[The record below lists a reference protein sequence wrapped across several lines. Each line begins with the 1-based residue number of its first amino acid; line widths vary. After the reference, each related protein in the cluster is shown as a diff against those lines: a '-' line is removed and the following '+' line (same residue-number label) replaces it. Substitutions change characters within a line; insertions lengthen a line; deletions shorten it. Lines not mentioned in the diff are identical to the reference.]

1 MDGDELSSK
10 TGIILVIIIFIAVIL
25 MALNQPQQSYDVVQS
40 QNDSQNSEQIN
51 KINVIINTDGTSTTV
66 KAISISEVKV
76 PEKMLKEMKNKAS
89 KDIKSEKSNV
99 NSIKKDIKAIATKYN
114 YTAEVTITSQF
125 GTDQLPFPATVSG
138 NSMVPTLKDGQDV
151 IALKTSTFKV
161 GDIVIARHPTYGLI
175 IKRVAAIKNG
185 KVFLKSDN
193 REVEIITTEKTL
205 PDGVVEIETYKK
217 TPVDTWQPKKNVIG
231 VVKEY

>member
-1 MDGDELSSK
+1 MSSK
-10 TGIILVIIIFIAVIL
+10 TWIMLVIIIFMAVVL
-25 MALNQPQQSYDVVQS
+25 MAVNLPQQSYNVVQS
-40 QNDSQNSEQIN
+40 QNDTQNLEQIN
-51 KINVIINTDGTSTTV
+51 KINVAINTDGTSTTI
-66 KAISISEVKV
+66 KATSINGVKV
-76 PEKMLKEMKNKAS
+76 PEKMLVEMKNKAS
-89 KDIKSEKSNV
+89 KDIKSEKSTV
-99 NSIKKDIKAIATKYN
+99 SSIKKDIKTIAAKYN

-151 IALKTSTFKV
+151 IALKTSNFKV

-217 TPVDTWQPKKNVIG
+217 TPLDTWQPKKNVIG
-231 VVKEY
+231 VVMDY